1 MPSLKTSSTHFLRI
15 SGIILIFLLS
25 TASSFSFQKVAVI
38 GTTGNIARTA
48 IYQLSQ
54 ANIPTRCLLRHD
66 ITSDDGTNNKKTID
80 NVSVTNGDDK
90 KENIS
95 SSSRPPPPAEIASA
109 LSQLEHVEMVQGDI
123 TNRESILELI
133 QGCDAVLCL
142 QGPPRPNPFKSL
154 FPFLS
159 DPNDPRHPYMINY
172 VGMQNVID
180 AVRQTPS
187 VKRIVRLTGK
197 GEQPFSVFT
206 ILINMLGCMAKAWN
220 YQGEQLLR
228 ESGLNYT
235 IVRPGLLKSSKDY
248 QIPYKGKMIVDNGM
262 DMKVSPVTYDQIAE
276 VCIQSLC
283 HDNCAES
290 TLTVMNV
297 DENQGEESYDTLLE
311 KVQSD
316 DKSRF
321 KESLLEQHRMG
332 ARLGFVAV
340 SLMVTGIVTVV
351 SKAIAFVVSILF

>member
-1 MPSLKTSSTHFLRI
+1 MIPFHTRTSSHFIITIGIFL
-15 SGIILIFLLS
+15 IILLNV
-25 TASSFSFQKVAVI
+25 SSLSFQKVAVI

-48 IYQLSQ
+48 ICQLSK
-54 ANIPTRCLLRHD
+54 ANIRTRCLLRHEGVPS
-66 ITSDDGTNNKKTID
+66 TVTNKNTNNTI
-80 NVSVTNGDDK
+80 SVKDIED
-90 KENIS
+90 S
-95 SSSRPPPPAEIASA
+95 LSQSLSPVEIATA
-109 LSQLEHVEMVQGDI
+109 LSQLEHVEMVKGDI
-123 TNRESILELI
+123 TNRESIVELL

-142 QGPPRPNPFKSL
+142 QGPPRPNPIRSL

-159 DPNDPRHPYMINY
+159 DSKDPRHPYMINY

-197 GEQPFSVFT
+197 GEQPLSVFT

-248 QIPYKGKMIVDNGM
+248 QIPYRGKMIMDNGM

-276 VCIQSLC
+276 VCIQSLNY
-283 HDNCAES
+283 DNCAES

-297 DENQGEESYDTLLE
+297 DENEGEESYVPLLE
-311 KVQSD
+311 RVKSD

-321 KESLLEQHRMG
+321 KGSLLEQHRFG
-332 ARLGFVAV
+332 ARLGFVVV
-340 SLMVTGIVTVV
+340 SLMVAGIVTVI
-351 SKAIAFVVSILF
+351 SKAIIFCVSLLF